1 MKSANMFKILTFL
14 TSLACL
20 APITKADNYAFFTK
34 DPNSKNLELG
44 LSFGLEDPT
53 NRANLS
59 LRLED
64 SLPAASKVML
74 GLGAGKEA
82 RVGNSPVSL
91 GGKLQG
97 YLSSGG
103 EYDTDGDGEIDSHG
117 GFGLMGSAQAYSDI
131 GLPNGWGLRLAGGY
145 RRPGLLFSPDES
157 EIEEHSPWNYEL
169 GFTKSF

>member
-1 MKSANMFKILTFL
+1 MESTGIFKILTFL

-20 APITKADNYAFFTK
+20 APISRADDYAFFTK
-34 DPNSKNLELG
+34 DPASKNLELG

-74 GLGAGKEA
+74 GLGAGKEV

-97 YLSSGG
+97 YLSFGG

-117 GFGLMGSAQAYSDI
+117 GLGLMGLAQAYSDI
-131 GLPNGWGLRLAGGY
+131 DLPDGWGLRLASGY
-145 RRPGLLFSPDES
+145 RHPGLLFNPDES
-157 EIEEHSPWNYEL
+157 GVGEHSPWNYEL

>member
-1 MKSANMFKILTFL
+1 MFKILTFL

-20 APITKADNYAFFTK
+20 APITKADNYVFFTK

-44 LSFGLEDPT
+44 LSFGLENQS

-74 GLGAGKEA
+74 GLGAGKET
-82 RVGNSPVSL
+82 RLSNSPISL

-97 YLSSGG
+97 YLSFGG

-117 GFGLMGSAQAYSDI
+117 GMGLMGLAQVYSDMD
-131 GLPNGWGLRLAGGY
+131 LPSGWGLRLTGGY
-145 RRPGLLFSPDES
+145 KFPGLFFEPDGS
-157 EIEEHSPWNYEL
+157 EIAEHSPWSYEL